1 MINDDDVELF
11 VMLKGVH
18 FRGGSPRGS
27 IVKKKLYLRKVRPE
41 ITAQQQKKPRT
52 KVYYNMNRVICIGKM
67 LEVGNNSTCTR
78 AVSSSCVP
86 SHGYH

>member
-27 IVKKKLYLRKVRPE
+27 IVKKKNYTSGRSG
-41 ITAQQQKKPRT
+41 QK
-52 KVYYNMNRVICIGKM
+52 
-67 LEVGNNSTCTR
+67 
-78 AVSSSCVP
+78 
-86 SHGYH
+86 